1 MPLIETNDLH
11 KIYRMG
17 TVEVCALRGVSIEIE
32 AGDYLAI
39 MGPSGSGKSTLM
51 NLLGCLDTPTQGTY
65 LLDGEDVSNL
75 GPDRLAAVRSQQ
87 IGFVFQQFNLLP
99 RATALQNVELPLVY
113 TAARNRHELALRS
126 LERVGLGDRAH
137 HRPTELSGGE
147 QQRVAMARALVNN
160 PNIVLAD
167 EPTGNLDTA
176 TGEEILQMF
185 DELSAAGITL
195 IMVTHDPHVAD
206 RCKRTV
212 QLVDGEI
219 VSDKQ
224 NHEVSGTGEIQ

>member
-1 MPLIETNDLH
+1 
-11 KIYRMG
+11 
-17 TVEVCALRGVSIEIE
+17 
-32 AGDYLAI
+32 
-39 MGPSGSGKSTLM
+39 
-51 NLLGCLDTPTQGTY
+51 
-65 LLDGEDVSNL
+65 
-75 GPDRLAAVRSQQ
+75 
-87 IGFVFQQFNLLP
+87 
-99 RATALQNVELPLVY
+99 
-113 TAARNRHELALRS
+113 
-126 LERVGLGDRAH
+126 
-137 HRPTELSGGE
+137 
-147 QQRVAMARALVNN
+147 MARALVNN